1 METKPP
7 DRYYIVYFLLLI
19 LGITTTLPMHIFY
32 TASTYFSAQL
42 EGTPYQH
49 VIENYM
55 MLAYSLPTIIVG
67 AVNIMLLRRIDVRK
81 RIIFSLS
88 VLIVSFIATTVLA
101 KLNTSNWKYTFF
113 VLTLTIIVLSS
124 TFGGTIYCAS
134 LFGLVSIFPK
144 EYSQALIIGNALS
157 GIFTA
162 LANIMSLVVTHSARR
177 SGVGYFISG
186 TAILVIAMIIQLV
199 LEKNVFAR
207 YYMKAHLEYDVQQ
220 KKKLLEDDEAQLSD
234 TDDEDMYVPYGN
246 NKLKRLHYVFMK
258 IWPIALAAFWCNVI
272 SFCVFPSVV
281 TRGISIYRKS
291 NTLLTGPLFIP
302 VTCFL
307 MDATADIVGRI
318 LSRWILFPRQNQ
330 GILLLLIS
338 LCRVIFIPLFLY
350 CNIHPRKHLP
360 VKIYSDIAYMVL
372 IMLCGFSHGY
382 ITTLCTMYAGKRV
395 PPQFSESAGAIIY
408 YFVTVGIAAGTA
420 ASFVAVSI
428 L

>member
-1 METKPP
+1 ML
-7 DRYYIVYFLLLI
+7 RYLCKICC
-19 LGITTTLPMHIFY
+19 IT
-32 TASTYFSAQL
+32 
-42 EGTPYQH
+42 G
-49 VIENYM
+49 
-55 MLAYSLPTIIVG
+55 
-67 AVNIMLLRRIDVRK
+67 
-81 RIIFSLS
+81 
-88 VLIVSFIATTVLA
+88 
-101 KLNTSNWKYTFF
+101 KYTFF

-162 LANIMSLVVTHSARR
+162 LANIMSLV
-177 SGVGYFISG
+177 
-186 TAILVIAMIIQLV
+186 
-199 LEKNVFAR
+199 
-207 YYMKAHLEYDVQQ
+207 DVQQ

-408 YFVTVGIAAGTA
+408 YFVTVGIAAAFPSNILTQ
-420 ASFVAVSI
+420 ASEVCNFNDNKSSMPTP
-428 L
+428 LSSNRS